1 MSMDDEIGFYDE
13 DQDGLSEHPVWR
25 QAAKDAVRE
34 FDYGDVIPHSWI
46 AEHLEIEDPTGWVGT
61 VDAYRALA
69 FDLLR
74 KMDNF
79 RAVMLT
85 EHKRYM
91 VNVRGL
97 GYKIIEPPHQTDAAM
112 LRLQDEMRRSLA
124 KAMSALVH
132 INETAISM
140 DDARENAEAK
150 AKLAWINTIGV
161 KKLAR
166 VPDSDETTGA

>member
-1 MSMDDEIGFYDE
+1 MDTNLIEFEIPDAL
-13 DQDGLSEHPVWR
+13 DEHPIWR
-25 QAAKDAVRE
+25 QAAKEAVAE
-34 FDYGDVIPHSWI
+34 FAYGDTIPHTWI
-46 AEHLEIEDPTGWVGT
+46 AEHLEIANPQGWIGT

-79 RAVMLT
+79 RAVLLE
-85 EHKRYM
+85 EHKRYL

-112 LRLQDEMRRSLA
+112 LRLQDELRRSLA

-132 INETAISM
+132 VNESAISLE
-140 DDARENAEAK
+140 DARENAEAK
-150 AKLAWINTIGV
+150 AKLAWLNTVGV
-161 KKLAR
+161 KRIAKD
-166 VPDSDETTGA
+166 PDR